1 MRRNLQKRSFYI
13 NHNNGTLKT
22 TMPLYKRKRGG
33 ASGRPASKKYKSGAM
48 VPRVP
53 RLLGKSAEEKWSQME
68 YKFKRTFTHPVGE
81 VISATTG
88 FYTLDLTVKMDDLP
102 GVSDFTGLFDQYKIT
117 GAKWTIM
124 PLKNVS
130 GDTVTAGPSLD
141 KQLNLA
147 QLITVIDKDDDT
159 ALGSLSAAQQYS
171 SFKIDYLDGM
181 KELFFVPRP
190 TLSAPGTAI
199 YATPNTPQWIDM
211 AGSSLKHFCGKA
223 AVMCSNAGTD
233 TAYTFRAWC
242 TLYFTC
248 KATL

>member
-1 MRRNLQKRSFYI
+1 MACSQQNLSFYI
-13 NHNNGTLKT
+13 NNNNGTLKT
-22 TMPLYKRKRGG
+22 SMPLYKRKRGG

-68 YKFKRTFTHPVGE
+68 YKFKRTFTHPIGD

-102 GVSDFTGLFDQYKIT
+102 GVSDFTALFDQYKIT

-130 GDTVTAGPSLD
+130 GDTLTAGPSLNS
-141 KQLNLA
+141 QLDIA
-147 QLITVIDKDDDT
+147 QMVTVIDKDDDT

-171 SFKIDYLDGM
+171 SFKIEYLDGM

-190 TLSAPGTAI
+190 TLTAPGTLL
-199 YATPNTPQWIDM
+199 ATPNTPQWIDM
-211 AGSSLKHFCGKA
+211 SGSSLKHFCGKA
-223 AVMCSNAGTD
+223 AIMCPNVGGASA
-233 TAYTFRAWC
+233 AYTFRAWC

-248 KATL
+248 KTTL